1 MPKIT
6 RRDVLIGEISVSFVR
21 YLQCMERYRDL
32 GQHEK
37 LQEAR
42 TAFSRSVRD
51 YGDYADSPLLESIPE
66 AQETISP
73 QSSYHPSQVP
83 IPTIPLSLI
92 PLPGSHPSSPRSR
105 LQPPPFFTDKVFRGH
120 VENVREII
128 GPAVERYCRDL
139 FYFLGREMFD
149 AGFLKRKCSPANQ
162 DDGGFSSTI
171 PAESRVAMEWLGK
184 KLREWEAPIPH
195 P

>member
-1 MPKIT
+1 MPDPRMPKIT

-42 TAFSRSVRD
+42 TAFSRSLRD

-66 AQETISP
+66 AQDLPYSI
-73 QSSYHPSQVP
+73 P
-83 IPTIPLSLI
+83 INPLSLI
-92 PLPGSHPSSPRSR
+92 PLPGSRPSSPKSR

-149 AGFLKRKCSPANQ
+149 AGFLRRKRSPANQ

-171 PAESRVAMEWLGK
+171 PAESRAAMEWLGK